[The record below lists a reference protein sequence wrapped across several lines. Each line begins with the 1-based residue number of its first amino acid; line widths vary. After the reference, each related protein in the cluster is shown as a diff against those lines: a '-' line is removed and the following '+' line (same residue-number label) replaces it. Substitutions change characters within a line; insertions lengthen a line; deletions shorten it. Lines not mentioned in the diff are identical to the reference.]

1 MSASASAEE
10 SENELIALCD
20 AQDRIRFVN
29 RAFADCFGAPATGW
43 SGLPFSPGD
52 SKTAA
57 GAQSRYRTHARI
69 AGAERIVEWEET
81 AFPSGER
88 LYAGKLVEAERRQNG
103 TPEGGLD
110 ERTRFIATMSHEMR
124 TPLNGILGMTGLLLE
139 GDLNPSQRSYA
150 EAIRESG
157 AALLALVND
166 ILDYSKLDAG
176 RFEFDDEP
184 FDVYLLVQTVT
195 ELLSPR
201 AASKGIEIAAFVNP
215 AAPRRMKGDEARIR
229 QVLINLAGNGVKFTE
244 QGGVAIEA
252 SAASLPDGRFR
263 VDFSVSDTGRGI
275 AREAQARIFEEFNQE
290 RGDARRVEGTGLGL
304 AISRKLARA
313 MGGEIRVES
322 EPGVG
327 SVFTFSLDLDAASAA
342 EPPAPIESSAVVV
355 ATPSRLLSYVL
366 QSQLSAYGVTDIR
379 VAHDV
384 EAAKSLLG
392 ETGEATLLCDR
403 AFAEEGGNALAS
415 RAARA
420 VALVAQTERGALDG
434 LRRAGFDA
442 YLVKPVRQTTLLREI
457 IRAPLAPA
465 VERRVAAAG
474 SQRAAPE
481 RQRRRVLLVED
492 NQINA
497 VLATALIKRA
507 GHQVDLA
514 ADGAAGVAAAA
525 SGAYD
530 VVLMDMHMPEM
541 DGLEAARRIRGLS
554 GAAAGVPIVAL
565 TANAMASDRQKCLAA
580 GMDDFLSKPFDP
592 ADLEAAIDKWGAGR
606 LTAQA
611 S

>member
-1 MSASASAEE
+1 MSASAAAGTSV
-10 SENELIALCD
+10 NELIALCD

-29 RAFADCFGAPATGW
+29 LAFAEFFGAPARGW
-43 SGLPFSPGD
+43 NGLPFSPGD
-52 SKTAA
+52 SATAP
-57 GAQSRYRTHARI
+57 GRQSRYRTTVRCGEADSVI
-69 AGAERIVEWEET
+69 EWEET

-88 LYAGKLVEAERRQNG
+88 LYAGVAIEMRCSEP
-103 TPEGGLD
+103 PEEETGLD
-110 ERTRFIATMSHEMR
+110 ERARFVATMSHEMR
-124 TPLNGILGMTGLLLE
+124 TPLNGILGMTSLLLE
-139 GDLNPSQRSYA
+139 GELNPNQRSYA

-201 AASKGIEIAAFVNP
+201 AASKGIEIAAFVDP

-252 SAASLPDGRFR
+252 TARL
-263 VDFSVSDTGRGI
+263 VSEKSWRLFFTVTDTGRGI
-275 AREAQARIFEEFNQE
+275 APEATSRIFEEFNQE
-290 RGDARRVEGTGLGL
+290 RGVAHRTEGTGLGL

-313 MGGEIRVES
+313 MGGEITVES
-322 EPGVG
+322 EPGAG
-327 SVFTFSLDLDAASAA
+327 SMFTFSLPLTAASEALPP
-342 EPPAPIESSAVVV
+342 EPANSGAVVL
-355 ATPSRLLSYVL
+355 ATPSLLLADVL
-366 QSQLSAYGVTDIR
+366 QRQLSAYGVEDVR
-379 VAHDV
+379 VAYDADAARRHLE
-384 EAAKSLLG
+384 EAEG
-392 ETGEATLLCDR
+392 ATLLCDR
-403 AFAEEGGNALAS
+403 ALAESGGRALANL
-415 RAARA
+415 AARA
-420 VALVAQTERGALDG
+420 VALVSQTERGAIDI
-434 LRRAGFDA
+434 LRQCGFDA
-442 YLVKPVRQTTLLREI
+442 YLVKPVRQTTLMREI
-457 IRAPLAPA
+457 IRAPSARTAIVSERADSRRSAPA
-465 VERRVAAAG
+465 AR
-474 SQRAAPE
+474 P
-481 RQRRRVLLVED
+481 RRRVLLVED

-514 ADGAAGVAAAA
+514 PDGAAGVNAAA

-530 VVLMDMHMPEM
+530 LVLMDMHMPEM
-541 DGLEAARRIRGLS
+541 DGLEASRRIRCLNGP
-554 GAAAGVPIVAL
+554 AASVPIVAL

-606 LTAQA
+606 RVAAA